1 MFKDLTAMT
10 SVATTSTKSP
20 STLRSDI
27 RQVLD
32 RMQIRYRETR
42 TGFDCIHMPSIDL
55 SSFPVEQQTR
65 HRKQGSS
72 GSDEKTS
79 TISRRITKR
88 PSKLSFRVRGKD
100 REKEKEKE
108 GGTITEKDKD
118 LPSRPSGATTL
129 TATPSSE
136 SSSFFNV
143 TSHHNNPAADTNT
156 RSETESTAATVQASE
171 DVPTPVPSSPPS
183 VSKTLPPIPRDYAG
197 SPPPQ
202 HAMYHTGEIDEDV
215 FESIGAN
222 KLAVRFEIN
231 IVKVGILFGCFTGE
245 HLD

>member
-1 MFKDLTAMT
+1 MATI
-10 SVATTSTKSP
+10 SVATTSTKNP
-20 STLRSDI
+20 SALRNDI

-79 TISRRITKR
+79 TISRRVTKR

-108 GGTITEKDKD
+108 GGTSAEKEKD

-143 TSHHNNPAADTNT
+143 TSHNPAADTT
-156 RSETESTAATVQASE
+156 PRSETDSAAATVQASE
-171 DVPTPVPSSPPS
+171 DVLTPVPSSPMS

-197 SPPPQ
+197 SPAPQ

-231 IVKVGILFGCFTGE
+231 IVKVGILFGVAVMS
-245 HLD
+245 

>member
-1 MFKDLTAMT
+1 VIKDLTAMV

-20 STLRSDI
+20 STLRRDI

-100 REKEKEKE
+100 REKEKKE
-108 GGTITEKDKD
+108 GGTPAERERD

-129 TATPSSE
+129 TVTPSSE

-143 TSHHNNPAADTNT
+143 IPHNNPTADTNP
-156 RSETESTAATVQASE
+156 RSETDSTSATVQAPE
-171 DVPTPVPSSPPS
+171 DVSTPVPSSPPS

-197 SPPPQ
+197 SPTPQ

-231 IVKVGILFGCFTGE
+231 VVKVGIFSG
-245 HLD
+245 

>member
-1 MFKDLTAMT
+1 MIECLTT
-10 SVATTSTKSP
+10 TISVATTSTKSP

-108 GGTITEKDKD
+108 GGTTTEKDKD

-143 TSHHNNPAADTNT
+143 TSNNKPPADKNP
-156 RSETESTAATVQASE
+156 RSETESTATTVQAPE
-171 DVPTPVPSSPPS
+171 DIPTPVPSSPLS
-183 VSKTLPPIPRDYAG
+183 ASKTLPPIPRDYAG

-231 IVKVGILFGCFTGE
+231 IVKVGILFGSIAAGCY
-245 HLD
+245 D

>member
-1 MFKDLTAMT
+1 M
-10 SVATTSTKSP
+10 
-20 STLRSDI
+20 
-27 RQVLD
+27 LD

-88 PSKLSFRVRGKD
+88 PSKLSFRMRGKD

-108 GGTITEKDKD
+108 GGVPAEKDKD

-129 TATPSSE
+129 TATLSSE

-143 TSHHNNPAADTNT
+143 TSNNNGTTDTNP
-156 RSETESTAATVQASE
+156 RSETDSTAATVQISE
-171 DVPTPVPSSPPS
+171 DVPTPVPSSPLS
-183 VSKTLPPIPRDYAG
+183 ASKTLPPIPRDYAG

-202 HAMYHTGEIDEDV
+202 HAMHHTGEIDEDV

-231 IVKVGILFGCFTGE
+231 IVKVGTFQGFIAAGAL
-245 HLD
+245 

>member
-1 MFKDLTAMT
+1 MV
-10 SVATTSTKSP
+10 SVATTSTKNP
-20 STLRSDI
+20 SALKSDI
-27 RQVLD
+27 RQVLG

-42 TGFDCIHMPSIDL
+42 SGFDCIHMPSIDL

-72 GSDEKTS
+72 GSDERTS

-100 REKEKEKE
+100 REREREK
-108 GGTITEKDKD
+108 GGTTAEQEKD

-143 TSHHNNPAADTNT
+143 TSHNNPPADINT
-156 RSETESTAATVQASE
+156 RSETESTAATVQAPE

-183 VSKTLPPIPRDYAG
+183 ISKTLPPIPRDYAG

-215 FESIGAN
+215 FESISAS

-231 IVKVGILFGCFTGE
+231 IVKVGILVRLRHCRGY
-245 HLD
+245 LD

>member
-1 MFKDLTAMT
+1 
-10 SVATTSTKSP
+10 
-20 STLRSDI
+20 
-27 RQVLD
+27 
-32 RMQIRYRETR
+32 
-42 TGFDCIHMPSIDL
+42 MPSIDL

-72 GSDEKTS
+72 GSEEKTS
-79 TISRRITKR
+79 TISRRVTKR

-100 REKEKEKE
+100 REKEKEK
-108 GGTITEKDKD
+108 GGAAVEKEKD

-143 TSHHNNPAADTNT
+143 SSQNTPTADTNT
-156 RSETESTAATVQASE
+156 RAETESTAATVQAPE
-171 DVPTPVPSSPPS
+171 DVPTPVQSSPPS
-183 VSKTLPPIPRDYAG
+183 GSKTLPPIPRDYAG

-202 HAMYHTGEIDEDV
+202 HAMHHTGEIDEDV

-231 IVKVGILFGCFTGE
+231 IIKVGILVRLRHCRDKLIDDGSIGSIIAAAWSAISKSE
-245 HLD
+245 R

>member
-1 MFKDLTAMT
+1 MIKAPKTTT

-20 STLRSDI
+20 GTLRSDI

-72 GSDEKTS
+72 GSDERTS

-100 REKEKEKE
+100 REKEK
-108 GGTITEKDKD
+108 D

-129 TATPSSE
+129 ATTPSSE

-143 TSHHNNPAADTNT
+143 ASNNNPVANTNP
-156 RSETESTAATVQASE
+156 RSETESTATTVQAPE
-171 DVPTPVPSSPPS
+171 DVPTPVPSSPLS
-183 VSKTLPPIPRDYAG
+183 ASKTLPPIPRDYAG

-215 FESIGAN
+215 FELIGAN

-231 IVKVGILFGCFTGE
+231 IVKVGTLFGSTVAGV
-245 HLD
+245 

>member
-1 MFKDLTAMT
+1 MIKDLTT
-10 SVATTSTKSP
+10 VISVATTSTKSP
-20 STLRSDI
+20 STLRKDI

-55 SSFPVEQQTR
+55 SSFPAEQQTR

-72 GSDEKTS
+72 GSDEKAS

-100 REKEKEKE
+100 REKEKKE
-108 GGTITEKDKD
+108 GGNPAEKEKD

-129 TATPSSE
+129 TVTPSSE

-143 TSHHNNPAADTNT
+143 ISNNNPTADTNP
-156 RSETESTAATVQASE
+156 RSETESTSATVQAPE

-197 SPPPQ
+197 SPTPQ
-202 HAMYHTGEIDEDV
+202 HAMYHTGELDEDV
-215 FESIGAN
+215 FESIGAS

-231 IVKVGILFGCFTGE
+231 VVKVGTLSCCTAARV
-245 HLD
+245 L

>member
-1 MFKDLTAMT
+1 MFKDLTAIT

-20 STLRSDI
+20 SALKSDI

-42 TGFDCIHMPSIDL
+42 SGFDCIHMPSIDL

-72 GSDEKTS
+72 GSDERTS
-79 TISRRITKR
+79 TTSRRVTKR

-108 GGTITEKDKD
+108 GGTTAEKDKD
-118 LPSRPSGATTL
+118 LPGRPSGATTL

-143 TSHHNNPAADTNT
+143 TSHHNPTADTNT
-156 RSETESTAATVQASE
+156 RSETESTAATVQAPE

-183 VSKTLPPIPRDYAG
+183 GSKTLPPIPRDYAG

-202 HAMYHTGEIDEDV
+202 HAMHHTGEIDGDV

-222 KLAVRFEIN
+222 KLAVRFDIN
-231 IVKVGILFGCFTGE
+231 IVKVGILFGCFTAGIP
-245 HLD
+245 

>member
-1 MFKDLTAMT
+1 
-10 SVATTSTKSP
+10 
-20 STLRSDI
+20 
-27 RQVLD
+27 
-32 RMQIRYRETR
+32 
-42 TGFDCIHMPSIDL
+42 MPSIDL

-65 HRKQGSS
+65 HKKQGSS

-79 TISRRITKR
+79 TISRRVTKR

-108 GGTITEKDKD
+108 GGTPAEKDKD

-143 TSHHNNPAADTNT
+143 ISNNNLTADTHP
-156 RSETESTAATVQASE
+156 RSETDSTTATVQASE
-171 DVPTPVPSSPPS
+171 DVPTPIAPSPPS
-183 VSKTLPPIPRDYAG
+183 ASKTLPPIPRDYAG

-215 FESIGAN
+215 FESIGASR
-222 KLAVRFEIN
+222 LAVRFEIN
-231 IVKVGILFGCFTGE
+231 IVKVSIPFCCVAAGMS
-245 HLD
+245 